1 MEQFD
6 EPTLCHDEVEGGSGW
21 HQFREGIITFDG
33 TSEVEGLA
41 KMDPGEGASAPNSE
55 PVTGASA

>member
-1 MEQFD
+1 MQQVKD
-6 EPTLCHDEVEGGSGW
+6 SALCHGEVEGSSAW

-55 PVTGASA
+55 PVTGVSA